1 MTALSADARR
11 AKYNADK
18 AIVLN
23 IPVAASTTIYAGA
36 LVQWNTSGYAVAA
49 ADTASQR
56 TAGLALEGVD
66 NSGGSAGDV
75 SVTVLRNVVAPF
87 AVQAASIA
95 LADSGLNATT
105 QDDNTVADAATTT
118 NDILCGLVVGMSGS
132 QALVCVGYGYA
143 HGNA

>member
-18 AIVLN
+18 AIVLD
-23 IPVAASTTIYAGA
+23 IPVAASTTIYSGA

-56 TAGLALEGVD
+56 TAGLALEGVV
-66 NSGGSAGDV
+66 NSGSAGDKTV
-75 SVTVLRNVVAPF
+75 RVLRNVVAPF
-87 AVQAASIA
+87 AIQASSIA
-95 LADSGLNATT
+95 QADCGLNATT

>member
-18 AIVLN
+18 AIVLS

-49 ADTASQR
+49 SDTASQR
-56 TAGLALEGVD
+56 TAGLALEGVV
-66 NSGGSAGDV
+66 NSGSAGDKTV
-75 SVTVLRNVVAPF
+75 IVLRNVVAPF
-87 AVQAASIA
+87 AVQASSIA